1 MSIKEQIEN
10 LRSELHKHNYNYYV
24 LDDPTLTDYEFDLKL
39 NELKKL
45 EEFHP
50 EFYDFNSPS
59 VRVGGEI
66 TKNFKTVVH
75 NTPMYS
81 LDNSYTIEDLYDWEK
96 RIRKIIEG
104 EIKFT
109 CELKYD
115 GASRYGYYRSS
126 WIYI

>member
-50 EFYDFNSPS
+50 EFYDFNSPLL
-59 VRVGGEI
+59 E
-66 TKNFKTVVH
+66 
-75 NTPMYS
+75 
-81 LDNSYTIEDLYDWEK
+81 
-96 RIRKIIEG
+96 
-104 EIKFT
+104 
-109 CELKYD
+109 
-115 GASRYGYYRSS
+115 
-126 WIYI
+126 